1 MLKSDL
7 KIWNK
12 DVFRNVNQLG
22 KVIQKKIQELDAHDD
37 IDDQTRKIGKR
48 GGLCQQNIIGS

>member
-37 IDDQTRKIGKR
+37 IDD
-48 GGLCQQNIIGS
+48 